1 MLVGPG
7 AEDSISGTVSAC
19 SSGKIYRLCGDGR
32 LACVAITG
40 RMRLGG
46 KRLPLAN
53 GPFPRFALMCA
64 SAKKG
69 PRSQRVPGGLRT
81 HRFPGAIGRS
91 AAARPCAPCPQA
103 AAGLTKRSASLHA
116 GGPLRGP
123 QRHAQRHAPG
133 ADSPRGHTRFPI
145 WVSRRSAASIPLEDN
160 ARGAMGGRICQSPKP
175 VKVDFSASKR
185 HFLPPT
191 AMLWMAGRAWPQALF
206 VESVLVVPH
215 AQFSRRQR
223 EICVHNITNRAV
235 CGADPAE
242 HKNAPCDKFHEG
254 EMSTIFQGKLIDPAS

>member
-40 RMRLGG
+40 PMRLGG

-103 AAGLTKRSASLHA
+103 ATLLTKR
-116 GGPLRGP
+116 LRQP
-123 QRHAQRHAPG
+123 PCRRPAP
-133 ADSPRGHTRFPI
+133 
-145 WVSRRSAASIPLEDN
+145 RSAETCPK
-160 ARGAMGGRICQSPKP
+160 ARSRCGLA
-175 VKVDFSASKR
+175 
-185 HFLPPT
+185 T
-191 AMLWMAGRAWPQALF
+191 WPHQVSDLGQPQI
-206 VESVLVVPH
+206 S
-215 AQFSRRQR
+215 
-223 EICVHNITNRAV
+223 
-235 CGADPAE
+235 G
-242 HKNAPCDKFHEG
+242 
-254 EMSTIFQGKLIDPAS
+254 IDPAGRQRQGSDGRENMPVAKTGQGRFFRIETPLFTADGHVVDGWQSVASSLIRRKCFGCATRAVQPSTA